1 MDQER
6 PDAQPPDPQP
16 RVQRLNFDM
25 PGLGRD
31 AAAVRA
37 RIEAMEK
44 LLERSLTIPGT
55 RIPIGLDALAG
66 LIPVAGDLITAAMG
80 AWLVWEARNLG
91 LPKWQLWRMAANV
104 GVDTAVGAVP
114 FVGDLFD
121 FVFRSNSKNLRILKR
136 HLDKHHPATQ
146 VIEG

>member
-1 MDQER
+1 METER
-6 PDAQPPDPQP
+6 VRPQRMRFELP
-16 RVQRLNFDM
+16 S
-25 PGLGRD
+25 LGSD
-31 AAAVRA
+31 AAAVRQ

-55 RIPIGLDALAG
+55 KIPIGLDALAG

-80 AWLVWEARNLG
+80 AWMIWEARNLG

-104 GVDTAVGAVP
+104 GFDTAIGAVP
-114 FVGDLFD
+114 LVGDVFD
-121 FVFRSNSKNLRILKR
+121 FAFRSNSKNLRIIQR
-136 HLDKHHPATQ
+136 HLDRHHPATK